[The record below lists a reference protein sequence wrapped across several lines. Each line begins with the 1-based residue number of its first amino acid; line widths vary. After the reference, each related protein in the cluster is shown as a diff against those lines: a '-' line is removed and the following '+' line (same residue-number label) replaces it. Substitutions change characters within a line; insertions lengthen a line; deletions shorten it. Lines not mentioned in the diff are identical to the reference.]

1 MILGRW
7 RSLAVAGAA
16 LVMLTAV
23 AGRLR
28 AQGATITGRVTSQV
42 TGAPVPDAR
51 ILIIGTAI
59 AGTTADDG
67 RFTLRN
73 VPAGAA
79 QLQVL
84 RVGYQSQKRAVTVTP
99 GGTATSDFT
108 MIEAVAQLDEI
119 VTTATGQQRKVEIG
133 NSVSTLGDVGKNV
146 ETLPVT
152 QMQDLITGKS
162 PGVAVLPSAV
172 VGGAPTIRIRGIS
185 SITLSNAPIWIVDG
199 VRYLTDNTS
208 SSGSTNNSL
217 LNNLS
222 PEEIED
228 IEIVKGPS
236 AATLYGTNAANG
248 VVVVTTKMGRA
259 GATKWNL
266 MAENRTIDDR
276 NNYQTQY
283 ANFGHKIGTT
293 PQIRCQLPVMVT
305 SAFTQAQGATC
316 QQDSLTSYNFLSDP
330 DNTFIH
336 LGRGSLYGAQAS
348 GGSDAVRFFVA
359 GDLND
364 EFGPIQMAQ
373 HDINFYNDVR
383 HESVTDKMFH
393 PRQAHLMNFRTN
405 LSAALSPKLDLT
417 ANAGWGR
424 SVNYVEPDNVSII
437 GMLYTGQNAYGWK
450 GCPAGLE
457 KSGCGMT
464 GADGKPWIDPTNG
477 WPYNDAN
484 SFAPGQIMQFVTPNT
499 TTRFTGSL
507 DANWRPLA
515 WLQGTSTVGLDL
527 ANNDQFHVCMLN
539 DCPDQN
545 ANALAGNVSDLKL
558 NRRNVSAKVSGTAS
572 WQYRPWLNFKTS
584 AGSEYTN
591 VENDLLSAQGRGLA
605 PGASTLAAASQF
617 VAFSAREPTAVKTLG
632 YYVQEVAAIRDRLF
646 LTVAARQDQNS
657 AFGTKFQS
665 IIYPKVSASWLVSDE
680 EFFPHPSWLNS
691 FRLRT
696 AYGANGVQ
704 PDATA
709 ALQTFTAATQSI
721 PKPNSTTGT
730 DSPGLVANQPGS
742 PHLKPETSA
751 ELESGFETDL
761 LNHRLNFN
769 YTFYK
774 KNTSDAL
781 INVPIPSSV
790 GASVTQLLT
799 NVGKTQNWGH
809 EVTVTGGIIQRKNF
823 GWDVTVTGSHNTNK
837 WVDLGKDPSTCT
849 SAGVCQDLVI
859 GAGTNVQERKNQP
872 LFNVWYSRYTYADA
886 NHDGIIQ
893 VGEVHVDDTL
903 SSAGVGFAADVASIQ
918 SGFDLL
924 NRKVRITANFD
935 YKSGGNTLDDNYF
948 RCSSSPK
955 ACRETNDPTAPLDE
969 QARAVAMI
977 YGTKYPNGTTY
988 TTRFGYF
995 RSNQFWKF
1003 RELSGSIALPD
1014 RINRMIRSEQGST
1027 FVLGVRNIHTW
1038 TSYTGV
1044 DPEENYGVGGTTPG
1058 NRTLPEVG
1066 NDFNSSPPPTYFTFR
1081 LNLKY

>member
-7 RSLAVAGAA
+7 RSIAAAGAA
-16 LVMLTAV
+16 LVMLTAG
-23 AGRLR
+23 AGWLH
-28 AQGATITGRVTSQV
+28 AQGTITGRVTAQASGQPMSD
-42 TGAPVPDAR
+42 TR

-59 AGTTADDG
+59 AGTTGDDG
-67 RFTLRN
+67 RYTLRN
-73 VPAGAA
+73 VPAGTA

-84 RVGYQSQKRAVTVTP
+84 RVGYQSQKRAVVVTA
-99 GGTATSDFT
+99 GGTATADFALV
-108 MIEAVAQLDEI
+108 EAVAQLSEI
-119 VTTATGQQRKVEIG
+119 VTTATGQQRKIEIG
-133 NSVSTLGDVGKNV
+133 NAVATLGDVGKNV
-146 ETLPVT
+146 EQLPVT
-152 QMQDLITGKS
+152 QMQDLITGKT
-162 PGVAVLPSAV
+162 PGMSVLPSAV

-199 VRYLTDNTS
+199 VRYLTNETS
-208 SSGSTNNSL
+208 SAGSTSNSL

-248 VVVVTTKMGRA
+248 VVVVTTKKGRS
-259 GATKWNL
+259 GATKWNIT
-266 MAENRTIDDR
+266 AENRTISDR

-293 PQIRCQLPVMVT
+293 AQIRCQIPVMET
-305 SAFTQAQGATC
+305 SAFTQADGATC
-316 QQDSLTSYNFLSDP
+316 QRDSLTSYDFLSDP

-336 LGRGSLYGAQAS
+336 LGRGSLYGVQAS
-348 GGSDAVRFFVA
+348 GGSEAVRFFVS

-373 HDINFYNDVR
+373 HDIDFYNNVR
-383 HESVTDKMFH
+383 HEQVTSQMLH

-405 LSAALSPKLDLT
+405 LSASLSPRLDLT

-437 GMLYTGQNAYGWK
+437 GLLYTGQNAYGWK
-450 GCPAGLE
+450 GCPAGTE
-457 KSGCGMT
+457 TTGCGMT
-464 GADGKPWIDPTNG
+464 GADGKPWINSKNG

-484 SFAPGQIMQFVTPNT
+484 SFAPGQIMQYVTPNT

-507 DANWRPLA
+507 DANWRPLS
-515 WLQGTSTVGLDL
+515 WLQGTGTLGLDL
-527 ANNDQFHVCMLN
+527 ANNDQYHVCMLN

-545 ANALAGNVSDLKL
+545 ANALAGNVQDQKQ
-558 NRRNVSAKVSGTAS
+558 NRRNISAKISAAAS
-572 WQYRPWLNFKTS
+572 WQYRPWLTFKTS
-584 AGSEYTN
+584 TGSEYTN
-591 VENDLLSAQGRGLA
+591 VEDDLLFAQGRGLA
-605 PGASTLAAASQF
+605 PGASTLAATSTF
-617 VAFSAREPTAVKTLG
+617 VSYRANAPTAVKTLG
-632 YYVQEVAAIRDRLF
+632 YYVQEEAAIRDRLF

-665 IIYPKVSASWLVSDE
+665 IIYPKVSASWLISDE
-680 EFFPHPSWLNS
+680 DFFPHAAWLNS

-709 ALQTFTAATQSI
+709 ALQTFRAATQSI

-730 DSPGLVANQPGS
+730 DLPGLTADQPGS

-751 ELESGFETDL
+751 ELETGFETDL
-761 LNHRLNFN
+761 LNHRVNLN

-774 KNTSDAL
+774 KNTTNAL
-781 INVPIPSSV
+781 IKVPIPSSV
-790 GASVTQLLT
+790 ASSVTSLLQ

-809 EVTVTGGIIQRKNF
+809 EVSISAAIIQRKSF
-823 GWDVTVTGSHNTNK
+823 GWDVTLSGGHNDNK
-837 WVDLGKDPSTCT
+837 WVDLGKDPSTCDEN
-849 SAGVCQDLVI
+849 GNCQDLVI
-859 GAGTNVQERKNQP
+859 GAGTVVQQRRNQP
-872 LFNVWYSRYTYADA
+872 LFNIWYSRYTYADA
-886 NHDGIIQ
+886 NNDGIIQ

-903 SSAGVGFAADVASIQ
+903 SSAGVGFAKDVAAIQ

-924 NRKVRITANFD
+924 NRKLRITANFD

-955 ACRETNDPTAPLDE
+955 ACRETNDPTAPLDQ

-1003 RELSGSIALPD
+1003 RELSGSIQLPD
-1014 RINRMIRSEQGST
+1014 RVNRLIRSQYGSS
-1027 FVLGVRNIHTW
+1027 FVVGIRNIHTW

-1044 DPEENYGVGGTTPG
+1044 DPEENYGVGGVNAS
-1058 NRTLPEVG
+1058 NRSLPEVG